1 MKWLISIL
9 VSILLVGC
17 SFDDKTGI
25 WNDASNIPVEISR
38 SDTINK
44 KKVNSRFEDVFV
56 DKKIFNEE
64 KELDKNFNFKIENAL
79 DNTNWPQE
87 FASNTNNVSNFKY
100 NDNKLLI
107 SKSSKLSKTLGSKY
121 SFIKNTVLYNK
132 KIISYDHKGSIF
144 VYSLENKKKILEF
157 NFYKKAFKE
166 YNKKIFLVVN
176 ENKIYAA
183 DNLGY
188 VYAIDIETRTLIWA
202 KNYGIP
208 FRSNIKFFDGQL
220 FLANQDN
227 IVYSIK
233 AKNGEKNWQLSSSV
247 TFLKSEFKNN
257 IVIDELNNNI
267 IFINTSGELYS
278 LNYLNQRI
286 NWVLNFKNFSLKGD
300 KDLFLS
306 QPLAIK
312 DGNLFVSTE
321 NSLLSYNLIAGS
333 RNWIKPVAPILKP
346 IITKNNVFTFTKN
359 DLLICI
365 DRKTGDIRWSKN
377 IYLSIKKPK
386 KMRKIGEIFNLS
398 IANDNIN
405 LFSHE
410 GYLLSFDFRDGT
422 SNFFGKI
429 SKHGI
434 SSVPIF
440 SKGNMFLTDG
450 KNKVLKFN

>member
-44 KKVNSRFEDVFV
+44 KKVNSRFEDVFI

-144 VYSLENKKKILEF
+144 VYSFENKKKILEF

-227 IVYSIK
+227 IIYSIK

-247 TFLKSEFKNN
+247 TFLKSKFKNN
-257 IVIDELNNNI
+257 IVIDELNNSV

-365 DRKTGDIRWSKN
+365 DRKTGEIRWSKN

>member
-44 KKVNSRFEDVFV
+44 KKVNSRFEDVFI

-121 SFIKNTVLYNK
+121 SLIKNTVLYNK

-144 VYSLENKKKILEF
+144 VYSFENKKKILEF

-300 KDLFLS
+300 TDLFLS

-321 NSLLSYNLIAGS
+321 NSLLSYNLITGS

-365 DRKTGDIRWSKN
+365 DRKTGEIRWSKN

>member
-1 MKWLISIL
+1 MKWLILIL
-9 VSILLVGC
+9 VPILLVGC

-25 WNDASNIPVEISR
+25 WNDASNIPVEISK

-44 KKVNSRFEDVFV
+44 KKVNSRFEDVFI

-121 SFIKNTVLYNK
+121 SLIKNTVLYNK

-144 VYSLENKKKILEF
+144 VYSFENKKKILEF

-300 KDLFLS
+300 TDLFLS

-321 NSLLSYNLIAGS
+321 NSLLSYNLITGS

-422 SNFFGKI
+422 SSFFGKI

>member
-44 KKVNSRFEDVFV
+44 KKVNSRFEDVFI

-121 SFIKNTVLYNK
+121 SLIKNTVLYNK

-144 VYSLENKKKILEF
+144 VYSFENKKKILEF

-321 NSLLSYNLIAGS
+321 NSLLIYNLIAGS

-365 DRKTGDIRWSKN
+365 DRKTGEIRWSKN

>member
-9 VSILLVGC
+9 FSILLVGC

-25 WNDASNIPVEISR
+25 WNDASNIPVEISK

-44 KKVNSRFEDVFV
+44 KKVNSRFEDVFI

-121 SFIKNTVLYNK
+121 SLIKNTVLYNK

-144 VYSLENKKKILEF
+144 VYSFENKKKILEF

-300 KDLFLS
+300 TDLFLS

-321 NSLLSYNLIAGS
+321 NSLLSYNLITGS

-422 SNFFGKI
+422 SSFFGKI

>member
-44 KKVNSRFEDVFV
+44 KKVNSRFEDVFI

-121 SFIKNTVLYNK
+121 SLIKNTVLYNK

-144 VYSLENKKKILEF
+144 VYSFENKKKILEF

-300 KDLFLS
+300 TDLFLS

-321 NSLLSYNLIAGS
+321 NSLLSYNLITGS

>member
-44 KKVNSRFEDVFV
+44 KKTNSRFEDVFV

-321 NSLLSYNLIAGS
+321 NSLLSYNLITGS

-365 DRKTGDIRWSKN
+365 DRKTGEIRWSKN

>member
-247 TFLKSEFKNN
+247 TFLKSKFKNN

-365 DRKTGDIRWSKN
+365 DRKTGEIRWSKN

>member
-44 KKVNSRFEDVFV
+44 KKTNSRFEDVFV

-227 IVYSIK
+227 IIYSIK

-247 TFLKSEFKNN
+247 TFLKSKFKNN
-257 IVIDELNNNI
+257 IVIDELNNSV

-365 DRKTGDIRWSKN
+365 DRKTGEIRWSKN